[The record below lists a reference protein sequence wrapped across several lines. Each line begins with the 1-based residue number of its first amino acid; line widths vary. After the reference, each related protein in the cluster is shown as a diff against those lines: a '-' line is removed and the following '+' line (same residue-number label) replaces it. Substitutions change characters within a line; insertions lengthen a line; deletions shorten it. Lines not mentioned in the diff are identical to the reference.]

1 MEPLTNHTLSRIRS
15 LVAYTV
21 EERLQLDLDGM
32 KVITEAATGP
42 FAVTAAIAAMAGAVV
57 EAIAADSVFGSSA
70 EAAEATM
77 AVSNTCMV
85 ADRVKIVSRETADFS
100 RADVVTNLGFVR
112 PLDRKLVEQL
122 PTGAVIPIMY
132 ELEELRP
139 AEMDVDA
146 CRQRGIRIVGTN
158 ERHPAVD
165 VLRYCGLLAV
175 KMLFELGLEV
185 VRSKVIVVG
194 ADLFS
199 SEIGESLAALGAE
212 VTAISRWEELTLES
226 AGAVDVLFFSDY
238 GGELRDVR
246 QYELLPLD
254 RWAGATLIQFTG
266 GLDCAPFVEA
276 GWLVVPERRIAP
288 FRMWR
293 TLADL
298 GPRPVIELHAG
309 GLKAAELI
317 LRGIPESGNS
327 RFVGLWQPLET
338 ATIGG

>member
-15 LVAYTV
+15 LISYTV

-42 FAVTAAIAAMAGAVV
+42 FAVTAAIAAAAGARV
-57 EAIAADSVFGSSA
+57 EAIAADSAFGSSA

-77 AVSNTCMV
+77 AVSETCTV
-85 ADRVKIVSRETADFS
+85 ADRVTTVSRETADFH

-112 PLDRKLVEQL
+112 PLDRTLVEQL
-122 PTGAVIPIMY
+122 PTGAVIPLMY

-139 AEMDVDA
+139 AEIDVDA
-146 CRQRGIRIVGTN
+146 CRRRGIRIVGTN

-175 KMLFELGLEV
+175 KMLFELGMEV
-185 VRSKVIVVG
+185 VRSRVIVVG
-194 ADLFS
+194 AELFS
-199 SEIGESLAALGAE
+199 GEIRESLATLGAE
-212 VTAISRWEELTLES
+212 VTVISRWEELTLED

-238 GGELRDVR
+238 GGKLRDVSR
-246 QYELLPLD
+246 YKPLLLD

-266 GLDCAPFVEA
+266 GLDYGPFIEA
-276 GWLVVPERRIAP
+276 GWRVVPEKRIAP

-327 RFVGLWQPLET
+327 RFAGLWQPLET
-338 ATIGG
+338 TTIRG